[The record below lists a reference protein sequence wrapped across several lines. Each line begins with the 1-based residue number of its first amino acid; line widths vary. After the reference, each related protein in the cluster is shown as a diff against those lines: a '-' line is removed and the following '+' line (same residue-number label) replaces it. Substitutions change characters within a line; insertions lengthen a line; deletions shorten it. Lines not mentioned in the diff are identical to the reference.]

1 MLPGFKPML
10 SGKVPDDLDKIRYPV
25 LASTKLDG
33 IRCVVDEHGNA
44 FTRNMKPVP
53 NEYVRAKIKLA
64 GLRNLDG
71 ELVVGEPT
79 GNDVINRTSSGV
91 MARTGEP
98 LFRYYVFDC
107 FDNPPYH
114 FEWRLE
120 DAVKKVNKA
129 RKAGHLWVHR
139 VPHIILGN
147 SQHLTEFA
155 ERKVAEGYEGAMLRS
170 MDGKYKFGRATTKE
184 GGLLKYKFFEDAEA
198 RVVGAVELMHNENE
212 QTRDELGRSKR
223 SKKKS
228 GLVATGKL
236 GALVCEF
243 KGKRFEIGTGFTEQ
257 QRVSY
262 WRLAKEASH
271 FDGSPFPLASFKYQG
286 LTPDGVPRFP
296 VFREFRND
304 I

>member
-10 SGKVPDDLDKIRYPV
+10 SGKVPADLDKIRYPV
-25 LASTKLDG
+25 LVSPKLDG
-33 IRCVVDEHGNA
+33 IRCIVDEHGNA
-44 FTRNMKPVP
+44 FTRNLKPVP

-64 GLRNLDG
+64 KLRNLDG
-71 ELVVGEPT
+71 ELIVGDPS
-79 GNDVINRTSSGV
+79 GIDVINRTTSGV
-91 MARTGEP
+91 MSRDGEP
-98 LFRYYVFDC
+98 DFTFHVFDA
-107 FDNPPYH
+107 
-114 FEWRLE
+114 FESPSMNFEYRLE
-120 DAVKKVNKA
+120 DARKA
-129 RKAGHLWVHR
+129 VRAAQKAGHAWVKSVR
-139 VPHIILGN
+139 HIVLGN

-155 ERKVAEGYEGAMLRS
+155 ERQVAEGYEGAMLRS
-170 MDGKYKFGRATTKE
+170 FEGAYKFGRSTTKE

-198 RVVGAVELMHNENE
+198 RVIDFVELMHNENE

-257 QRVSY
+257 QRWDIWEDRNNVLPVP
-262 WRLAKEASH
+262 RVT
-271 FDGSPFPLASFKYQG
+271 FKYQG

-296 VFREFRND
+296 VFREFRYDN
-304 I
+304 